1 LSPPL
6 PLQPSDALAIV
17 LEPLVNT
24 LNTKLN
30 VAVPPATLALGAG
43 MAVALLAVGGACG
56 LWCFWMAQ
64 CCSGRA
70 SRPKPRPK
78 AAARVV
84 ASSVRT
90 QRRGSKYEWVGRAN
104 EEEEEEEEVEE
115 EEEEEQEQKIA
126 QRRKPRPLGGK
137 RLFNKAMVFSKAV
150 VFSGNGRE
158 SVREDGV

>member
-1 LSPPL
+1 
-6 PLQPSDALAIV
+6 
-17 LEPLVNT
+17 
-24 LNTKLN
+24 
-30 VAVPPATLALGAG
+30 

-56 LWCFWMAQ
+56 LWCFWMAR

-104 EEEEEEEEVEE
+104 EEEEEEEEEVVVEE
-115 EEEEEQEQKIA
+115 E
-126 QRRKPRPLGGK
+126 
-137 RLFNKAMVFSKAV
+137 FNKAMVFSGKKSRA
-150 VFSGNGRE
+150 VFSGE
-158 SVREDGV
+158 ADGAPVVFAF

>member
-24 LNTKLN
+24 LSTKLN

-104 EEEEEEEEVEE
+104 EEEEEEEE
-115 EEEEEQEQKIA
+115 QEQKFA
-126 QRRKPRPLGGK
+126 QRRKPRPPGGK

>member
-84 ASSVRT
+84 ASRVRT

-104 EEEEEEEEVEE
+104 EEEEEEEEEEEDVVVVEE
-115 EEEEEQEQKIA
+115 E
-126 QRRKPRPLGGK
+126 
-137 RLFNKAMVFSKAV
+137 FNKAMFFSGKKAA
-150 VFSGNGRE
+150 VFSGE
-158 SVREDGV
+158 ADGATVVYAF